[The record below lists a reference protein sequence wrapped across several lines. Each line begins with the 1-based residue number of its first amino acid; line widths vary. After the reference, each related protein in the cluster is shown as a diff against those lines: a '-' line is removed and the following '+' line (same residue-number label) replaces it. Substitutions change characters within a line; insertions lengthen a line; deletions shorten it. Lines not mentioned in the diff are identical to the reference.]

1 MHKLLKNAPQ
11 KVAEDLVGKT
21 IRVGSKRGTITKCLA
36 RTESD
41 NATWLVTRPLFGSNP
56 VDVYV
61 APYRGS
67 HLLFLRTGARN
78 TCVRI
83 DGILLSDGTKC
94 NGPGQVCKAF
104 KLNGEKTGN
113 VEIDEAGLNLIFS

>member
-1 MHKLLKNAPQ
+1 MHQLLKNAP
-11 KVAEDLVGKT
+11 KRVAQDLVGKT
-21 IRVGSKRGTITKCLA
+21 IQVGRKRGTITKVLP

-41 NATWLVTRPLFGSNP
+41 NANWLDTRPLFGSNP
-56 VDVYV
+56 VNVYV

-83 DGILLSDGTKC
+83 DGIMLADGTKC
-94 NGPGQVCKAF
+94 NGPGQVCKA
-104 KLNGEKTGN
+104 LNLSDEKAGN
-113 VEIDEAGLNLIFS
+113 VEVDETILKLSFS

>member
-1 MHKLLKNAPQ
+1 MHEVLKNAPQ
-11 KVAEDLVGKT
+11 KVANDLVGMT
-21 IRVGSKRGTITKCLA
+21 IQVGARQGTITKCLP
-36 RTESD
+36 RNESD
-41 NATWLVTRPLFGSNP
+41 NTSWLKTRPLFGSKP

-67 HLLFLRTGARN
+67 HLLFLRTGSPN

-83 DGILLSDGTKC
+83 DGILLSDGTEA

-104 KLNGEKTGN
+104 GLNGEKIGD
-113 VEIDEAGLNLIFS
+113 VDIDASVLKLKFS